1 MFNVLVSRGV
11 LTLSHN
17 FGLGFT
23 LNDDTNFL
31 FVRVLIWLFVLAV
44 FDERC
49 FWFLRF
55 LFLSHTYP

>member
-1 MFNVLVSRGV
+1 MLVSRGV
-11 LTLSHN
+11 LTLSHH

-31 FVRVLIWLFVLAV
+31 FVRVLIRFFVLAV